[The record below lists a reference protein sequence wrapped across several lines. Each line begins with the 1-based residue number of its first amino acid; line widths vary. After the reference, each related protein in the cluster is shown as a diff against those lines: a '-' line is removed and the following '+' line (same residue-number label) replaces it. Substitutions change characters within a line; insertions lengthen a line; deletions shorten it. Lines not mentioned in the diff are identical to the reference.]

1 LNDKASFDN
10 IEKWLQQIEES
21 APKECCKML
30 VGTKKDCEEN
40 RVISY
45 ETAEKLAIKVGI
57 KYMETSA
64 KSG

>member
-1 LNDKASFDN
+1 
-10 IEKWLQQIEES
+10 
-21 APKECCKML
+21 ML